1 MPTDIVGFEALGR
14 HGALGIVVD
23 VEELGEQ
30 APALVVRGG
39 VSEALVYH
47 VPWAR
52 VRAVSLRERQ
62 VVLDLD
68 LADFDPLLRDD
79 GIVELRPGRR

>member
-1 MPTDIVGFEALGR
+1 MPPGIVGFEALGR